1 MLAPTI
7 GHIEYFQWQQIYQL
21 SASFCF
27 QTTFPI
33 SQFKSSPIF
42 QPFFIVTLFSFAS
55 NYLEKIVARKGSK
68 DINLETTNNK
78 NIWSHFFPC
87 NIEF

>member
-1 MLAPTI
+1 MLAPSI

-33 SQFKSSPIF
+33 SQFKSSPIS
-42 QPFFIVTLFSFAS
+42 QPLFIVALFSFAS
-55 NYLEKIVARKGSK
+55 NYLDKIVAREGSK
-68 DINLETTNNK
+68 NINLETTK
-78 NIWSHFFPC
+78 VKVATGHLPAIHWV
-87 NIEF
+87 

>member
-33 SQFKSSPIF
+33 SQFKSSPIS
-42 QPFFIVTLFSFAS
+42 QPFFIVFLCIKLS
-55 NYLEKIVARKGSK
+55 G
-68 DINLETTNNK
+68 K
-78 NIWSHFFPC
+78 NC
-87 NIEF
+87 NDEGF